1 MDILENVNEIGN
13 ELINNIDTN
22 LENLQNNFLKT
33 NVGKIT
39 NLAIDFG
46 LRTLLPDLVEDEV
59 IEVKDALL
67 TGGVNEAIDQ
77 SIESAINVGKKAL
90 GISDK
95 EFESIEQA
103 KESLKEGNFIEGV
116 SNSLNV
122 VLDNLENTNII
133 PKSISN
139 LIKDGKNIIID
150 NVDSSVSNEFQNEIK
165 ALQKIQ
171 KYTNNWEKYYLN
183 KNLDGMNKEFSKI
196 EKQMKKILPLEKIL
210 KNVEKIQNINNL
222 IKNSDDFDFNKI
234 YLELSNK
241 L

>member
-1 MDILENVNEIGN
+1 MELLENANEVGN
-13 ELINNIDTN
+13 KLINNINMN

-33 NVGKIT
+33 NIGQIANV
-39 NLAIDFG
+39 AIDFG
-46 LRTLLPDLVEDEV
+46 LRALLPDLVEDEV

-67 TGGVNEAIDQ
+67 TGGVNQAIDQ
-77 SIESAINVGKKAL
+77 AIDSAINVGKKAL

-103 KESLKEGNFIEGV
+103 KDSLKEGKIGD
-116 SNSLNV
+116 SISS
-122 VLDNLENTNII
+122 VLDTAVSTLENSNII
-133 PKSISN
+133 PKNISK
-139 LIKDGKNIIID
+139 LIKDGKNIIMD
-150 NVDSSVSNEFQNEIK
+150 NVDTGVNNEFENEIK

-171 KYTNNWEKYYLN
+171 KYTNNWEKHYLN
-183 KNLDGMNKEFSKI
+183 KDLEGMNKEFSKI

-210 KNVEKIQNINNL
+210 KNVEKIQSINNL
-222 IKNSDDFDFNKI
+222 IKNSDNFDFNKI